1 MALRLLLLLL
11 IVSLCSA
18 QCPTGCSCIG
28 RTSITCTGL
37 TSFPTLAFPDVTALR
52 LNNINS
58 NIPPNAFAA
67 MPRLQSISITN
78 GNISSIARC
87 AFSGIP
93 TKSISISRVRIGNIA
108 SGAFQNLQNV
118 ARTISITY
126 GQIDLISSHAFYR
139 LSNLATLSI
148 QRNNITTIQGYAF
161 SRISSSRAFY
171 FYYNNVT
178 NLNDYAFASLNRT
191 SFSSTSY
198 FFQGSIMNVGCKAL
212 EGLKSVS
219 YVTLRCDCDMV
230 PLIQSSTSLGF
241 VHCFS
246 RSQLHDV
253 ISGSGDNCTVPS
265 IPEPNSCTA

>member
-11 IVSLCSA
+11 AVSLCSA
-18 QCPTGCSCIG
+18 QCPTGCSCSS
-28 RTSITCTGL
+28 TSVTCNGL
-37 TSFPTLAFPDVTALR
+37 TSIPTLTFPDVTTLR

-67 MPRLQSISITN
+67 MPRLQSITISN

-93 TKSISISRVRIGNIA
+93 AKTISISRVRIGNIA
-108 SGAFQNLQNV
+108 SGAFQNLQN
-118 ARTISITY
+118 AAGRISINN
-126 GQIDLISSHAFYR
+126 GQIGFISSHAFYR
-139 LSNLATLSI
+139 LSNLASISI
-148 QRNNITTIQGYAF
+148 QRNTISTIQGYAF
-161 SRISSSRAFY
+161 SRISSSRTFY

-178 NLNDYAFASLNRT
+178 NLNGYAFASLETT

-198 FFQGSIMNVGCKAL
+198 FFRGSIMNVGCKAL
-212 EGLKSVS
+212 EGLKTVS

-230 PLIQSSTSLGF
+230 PLIQSSVSLGF

-246 RSQLHDV
+246 QSQLHGV
-253 ISGSGDNCTVPS
+253 ISGSADDCTAPS
-265 IPEPNSCTA
+265 IPEPNSCVA